1 MENKALSTTE
11 AAVARWLVIHDELLR
26 GITHALSNRIA
37 TIAASAYLL
46 EQGDVPVEQTIE
58 SLRTETDR
66 MDTVLQHLRQLPERP
81 GAEAEPMTVDDACA
95 TAVKVHAHHGE
106 LRDFECDLE
115 VDADVYPIWAEPQS
129 FTHAVL
135 VALTAAKRNAVPGSR
150 VLVQATGDVNV
161 VRIRIIAREPIAKS
175 DPLNATDAATARWLL
190 TRNGGTAREVDF
202 GCELE
207 VPTLLAIRRARK
219 G

>member
-1 MENKALSTTE
+1 MNATE

-37 TIAASAYLL
+37 TIAAAAYLL
-46 EQGDVPVEQTIE
+46 EQGDVPLEQTIQ
-58 SLRTETDR
+58 SLRTENER
-66 MDTVLQHLRQLPERP
+66 MDTVLQQLRQLPERP
-81 GAEAEPMTVDDACA
+81 GADAEPMTVDDACA

-106 LRDFECDLE
+106 LRDFECDTE

-135 VALTAAKRNAVPGSR
+135 VALTAAKRNALAGSR
-150 VLVQATGDVNV
+150 VLIQATGDVNT
-161 VRIRIIAREPIAKS
+161 VRIRITARQSTTES
-175 DPLNATDAATARWLL
+175 DAMNAADAAAANWLL
-190 TRNGGTAREVDF
+190 ASNGGTARAVDF

-219 G
+219 A